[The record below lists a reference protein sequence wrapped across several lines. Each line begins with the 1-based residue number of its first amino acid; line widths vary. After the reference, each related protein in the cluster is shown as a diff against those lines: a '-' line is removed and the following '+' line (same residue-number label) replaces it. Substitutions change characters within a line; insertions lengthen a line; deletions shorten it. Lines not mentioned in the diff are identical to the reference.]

1 MLNPN
6 TISVLAG
13 QPGTGKTYELV
24 RRAVDDLVAYHSV
37 WVVTPTNSSREAI
50 RAIIDQQLASE
61 TIVAR
66 QEALKTLRY
75 SIGVRT
81 GYSGET
87 RIYLDE
93 ASMFPLSS
101 LMALFYQSEA
111 VDDVHYTIVGD
122 LKQLPAIKSSSVMEV
137 LVSNN
142 IDMNIW
148 EWTKQAYEQIGFETM
163 EAPASWRIGTPID
176 FEALLD
182 NHRLQELGFTGYN
195 EDYLNHVVA
204 NAIDRS
210 ATNRGEADYSDV
222 ILQALADYRLI
233 IAPTHARGKI
243 IDDYVIAKYGDEA
256 LVEFPFVR
264 DGKSKKVYHNPRYKD
279 PERLEQEYPFIPTV
293 DYSVNPEDLSL
304 TAYSSVDMAQGVT
317 TNQGVLF
324 FMGDK
329 PIPSGK
335 TQHHYSR
342 NQLYTAVTRG
352 KAEAQLVGRKA
363 SFEKML
369 TILPQSSQERLHY
382 VKAERAVAE
391 LFKLLEKQKT
401 EQTFEYIYNL
411 YKKVFTSTD
420 LGNMT
425 AEVVNSNVSSD
436 IYTPDRLRLAFKAYD
451 DDKASAL
458 NRPKYR
464 ELLYTTYISEVQS
477 GNAKRKRGT
486 GKVQKYLSSLTPA
499 KLAQIKAD
507 VNNLS
512 QSVFKNTYGLSKQSV
527 KYNLENN

>member
-6 TISVLAG
+6 TIAVLAG

-24 RRAVDDLVAYHSV
+24 KRAVDDLVAYHSV
-37 WVVTPTNSSREAI
+37 WVVTPTHSSREAI
-50 RAIIDQQLASE
+50 RAIIDQQLSSE
-61 TIVAR
+61 TITAC
-66 QEALKTLRY
+66 QEALKKLRY

-93 ASMFPLSS
+93 ASMFPLNA

-111 VDDVHYTIVGD
+111 VDDVHITLVGD

-142 IDMNIW
+142 IDMDIW
-148 EWTKQAYEQIGFETM
+148 EWTKQAYEVIGFETM
-163 EAPASWRIGTPID
+163 EAPASWRIGTPIE

-182 NHRLQELGFTGYN
+182 NYRLQELGFIGYN

-204 NAIDRS
+204 NTIDRS
-210 ATNRGEADYSDV
+210 ADTNQGEADYSDV
-222 ILQALADYRLI
+222 ILEALYDYRLI

-243 IDDYVIAKYGDEA
+243 VDDYVATKYGDGA
-256 LVEFPFVR
+256 ISEFPFVR
-264 DGKSKKVYHNPRYKD
+264 DNKSKKVYHNPKHKD
-279 PERLEQEYPFIPTV
+279 LERLEREFPFIPV
-293 DYSVNPEDLSL
+293 VGYGVSPEDLSL
-304 TAYSSVDMAQGVT
+304 TAYSSVDSAQGIT
-317 TNQGVLF
+317 TNRGVLF

-342 NQLYTAVTRG
+342 NQLYTAITRG
-352 KAEAQLVGRKA
+352 KGEAQLVGRKA
-363 SFEKML
+363 SFERML
-369 TILPQSSQERLHY
+369 SILPQSSQERLHY
-382 VKAERAVAE
+382 VKAERAVGE

-401 EQTFEYIYNL
+401 EQTFGYIYDL
-411 YKKVFTSTD
+411 YKRVFASTD
-420 LGNMT
+420 LGKMT

-451 DDKASAL
+451 DDKAGSL
-458 NRPKYR
+458 GRPKYR
-464 ELLYTTYISEVQS
+464 ELLYTTYISETR
-477 GNAKRKRGT
+477 GNSKRGT
-486 GKVQKYLSSLTPA
+486 GKVQKHLSSLTPD
-499 KLAQIKAD
+499 KLAQIKED
-507 VNNLS
+507 VNALS

-527 KYNLENN
+527 RYNLENS